1 MISTILW
8 DVDGTLLDFD
18 AAERAAIRALFLQ
31 YGLGDCT
38 DAMLGRYSEINV
50 GFWKRLERGEIT
62 KQEVLL
68 GRFVQFFGEYGVDPS
83 IAAAFNADYQLKL
96 GDTIVYRDDSFE
108 IVRSLRGKV
117 KQYVVSNGTVA
128 AQTKKLQ
135 RSGFGELMDGVFLSE
150 QLGVEKPN
158 DGFFEKV
165 FAAIRPAALS
175 EVMIVGD
182 SLTSDMQGGMNAGIL
197 TCWYDP
203 EKKPVPDGY
212 RPDYVISDLHEL
224 SDCLSGIANM

>member
-1 MISTILW
+1 MITTILW

-18 AAERAAIRALFLQ
+18 AAERAAIRALFQ
-31 YGLGDCT
+31 KYGLGECT
-38 DAMLGRYSEINV
+38 DAMLKRYSEIND
-50 GFWKRLERGEIT
+50 GFWERLERGEIT

-68 GRFVQFFGEYGVDPS
+68 GRFTQFFGEYGIDAS

-117 KQYVVSNGTVA
+117 RQYVVSNGTVA

-135 RSGFGELMDGVFLSE
+135 RSGFDKLMDGVFLSE

-158 DGFFEKV
+158 VGFFERV
-165 FAAIRPAALS
+165 FAAIRPANLS
-175 EVMIVGD
+175 EIMIVGD
-182 SLTSDMQGGMNAGIL
+182 SLTSDIQGGMNAGIK
-197 TCWYDP
+197 TCWYNP
-203 EKKPVPDGY
+203 EKKPVPEGY
-212 RPDYVISDLHEL
+212 RLDHVISDLHEL
-224 SDCLSGIANM
+224 KGYLNGIANA